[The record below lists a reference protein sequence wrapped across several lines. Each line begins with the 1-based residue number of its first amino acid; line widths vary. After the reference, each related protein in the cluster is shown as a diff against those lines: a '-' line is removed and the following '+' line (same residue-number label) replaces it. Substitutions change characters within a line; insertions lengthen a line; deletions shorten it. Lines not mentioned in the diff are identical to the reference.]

1 MCLKCPKMEID
12 RTKICIMAHLLI
24 IKIVQPLRR
33 GIVIR
38 IASDLHHNFIPLV
51 HEVEACL
58 YCIGFIVCNKSQ
70 QTPKLYC
77 LLSNNMC
84 GVSGLGPLLC
94 TTACPLSSGTGYRDT
109 NGISRQITC
118 AVSRSPPPPLY
129 HGLSLVVWC
138 RHLSSQMYTGGN
150 KKCDTNTNPM

>member
-1 MCLKCPKMEID
+1 MEID

-58 YCIGFIVCNKSQ
+58 YCIGFIVCNNSQ

-77 LLSNNMC
+77 C
-84 GVSGLGPLLC
+84 PITCVVSQVSVPSHVPRHVPC
-94 TTACPLSSGTGYRDT
+94 RQVHGYRDT